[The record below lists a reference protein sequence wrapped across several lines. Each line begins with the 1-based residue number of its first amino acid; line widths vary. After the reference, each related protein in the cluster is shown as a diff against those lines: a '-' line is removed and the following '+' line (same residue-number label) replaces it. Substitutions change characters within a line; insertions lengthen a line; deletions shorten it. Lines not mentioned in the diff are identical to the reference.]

1 MNSYQMASMLKVI
14 DGFITDA
21 ECKHLIELARPK
33 LAAAE
38 VSGAAGVQ
46 RSEGR
51 NNSMCWIDHNA
62 SSQVYALIHRL
73 AVLVRLPIQHA
84 EALQVVHYSNGEY
97 YAPHYDAYDISTEL
111 GQNYVSG
118 AGNRLTSVIGY
129 LNTVADGGTTAFP
142 RLQLQIGAVAGRIT
156 VFDNCLPGTNQVN
169 PDTLHEGATV
179 GVQEKWAFNL
189 WFREKPYQVATFMPV
204 VTSSI
209 NSSDSRYA
217 ANSQII
223 STDPHVEVI
232 DGLLSDKECE
242 RIIDAARKHMKR
254 ALVSEGEGE
263 GAVSDTRTGRVH
275 WFPHTEI
282 PVIAAVTARLSA
294 MVGIPLL
301 RAEPLQVIHYG
312 PTQEY
317 RAHFDAYDLATE
329 TGKRFTEKGGQRV
342 LTALCYLN
350 DVEQGGAT
358 GFPKLD
364 AEVAAKRGRVVIF
377 QNCQNGT
384 NTIHPASL
392 HAGLPI
398 DKGEKWACN
407 LWFRER
413 TYPSI

>member
-1 MNSYQMASMLKVI
+1 MSNYQLAPMLKVI
-14 DGFITDA
+14 DGFITEA
-21 ECKHLIELARPK
+21 ECKHLIELAQPK

-38 VSGAAGVQ
+38 VSGAKGKQ

-51 NNSMCWIDHNA
+51 NNSMCWIDHTA
-62 SSQVYALIHRL
+62 SSQVYGLIQRL
-73 AVLVRLPIQHA
+73 AALVKLPIQHA

-111 GQNYVSG
+111 GQSYVTG
-118 AGNRLTSVIGY
+118 AGNRLVSVIGY
-129 LNTVADGGTTAFP
+129 LNTITDGGTTNFP
-142 RLQLQIGAVAGRIT
+142 KLQLQIGAVAGRIT

-169 PDTLHEGATV
+169 PDSLHEGARV
-179 GVQEKWAFNL
+179 GKAEKWAFNL
-189 WFREKPYQVATFMPV
+189 WFREKAYQVTTFTPLV
-204 VTSSI
+204 I
-209 NSSDSRYA
+209 PDIKNAGSRYA
-217 ANSQII
+217 ANSQIL

-232 DGLLSDKECE
+232 DGLLSDQECDQ
-242 RIIDAARKHMKR
+242 IIDAARIHMKR

-282 PVIAAVTARLSA
+282 PVVAAVTARLSA
-294 MVGIPLL
+294 VVGIPLL

-312 PTQEY
+312 ETQEY
-317 RAHFDAYDLATE
+317 RAHYDSYDQATD
-329 TGKRFTEKGGQRV
+329 TGRRFTEKGGQRV

-350 DVEQGGAT
+350 DVDQGGGT
-358 GFPKLD
+358 GFPNLK

-377 QNCQNGT
+377 QNCLNGT
-384 NTIHPASL
+384 STIHPSSL

-398 DKGEKWACN
+398 EKGEKWACN

-413 TYPSI
+413 TYS